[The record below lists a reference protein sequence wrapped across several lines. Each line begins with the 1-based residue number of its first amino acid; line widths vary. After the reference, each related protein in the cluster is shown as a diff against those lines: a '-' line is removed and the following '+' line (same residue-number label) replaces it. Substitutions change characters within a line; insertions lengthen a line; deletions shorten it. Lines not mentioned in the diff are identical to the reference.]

1 MRLAGASSRSA
12 AGGLAC
18 PSASERKCAASSAV
32 SHLPFVL
39 SASVRHTYISA
50 LRDTTDARTLA
61 LAHAEISLLTSPGSH
76 EESVD
81 TSMSTSRR
89 PYVGTAPSAV
99 RAACSAFCS
108 EASPEGGSTARM
120 AARWLS
126 ADAES
131 SLSRAHA
138 PSRIASTLRWLSGF
152 WSKNSRTRLAAV
164 AQQAAARLGR
174 TAGAPA
180 ALDKSSTSAT

>member
-1 MRLAGASSRSA
+1 MAPRSYDDSEDPLMGRLVEITTDEGRWRPGVIAFCETTLAGFD
-12 AGGLAC
+12 LW
-18 PSASERKCAASSAV
+18 
-32 SHLPFVL
+32 
-39 SASVRHTYISA
+39 

-108 EASPEGGSTARM
+108 EASPEGGSGQ
-120 AARWLS
+120 
-126 ADAES
+126 
-131 SLSRAHA
+131 SLAMW
-138 PSRIASTLRWLSGF
+138 P
-152 WSKNSRTRLAAV
+152 V
-164 AQQAAARLGR
+164 
-174 TAGAPA
+174 
-180 ALDKSSTSAT
+180 